1 MTGDTTADRG
11 ALGNNDLDLVTAEQ
25 FGREVRQPLN
35 LALCKS
41 VFDGDVLSLKPTELA
56 QPLSERFEKALGRGR
71 SSRAKKAYPV
81 DRPRLLCYGNE
92 RRKRE
97 AESEND
103 REPNQ
108 PHGPPQFAQPDA
120 PISHCPRH
128 G

>member
-25 FGREVRQPLN
+25 FGRDVRQPLN
-35 LALCKS
+35 LVLCKS
-41 VFDGDVLSLKPTELA
+41 VFDDDVLSLKPTELA
-56 QPLSERFEKALGRGR
+56 QPLSERFEKPLGLGR

-92 RRKRE
+92 RCNRE

-103 REPNQ
+103 REPD
-108 PHGPPQFAQPDA
+108 PPQWA
-120 PISHCPRH
+120 PQL
-128 G
+128 GWLGGV